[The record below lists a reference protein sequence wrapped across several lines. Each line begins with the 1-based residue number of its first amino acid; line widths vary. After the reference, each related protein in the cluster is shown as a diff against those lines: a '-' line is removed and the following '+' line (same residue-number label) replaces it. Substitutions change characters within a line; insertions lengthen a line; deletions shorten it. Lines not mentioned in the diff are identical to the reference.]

1 MKIDIVIKDVSVEIA
16 QQIFALIG
24 GDAKV
29 EQVTEAKA
37 ETIKTDAHLP
47 FTCEWCGRKF
57 KSQNSVNSHKKY
69 CEDRP
74 KEKVVKKEKKETVK
88 EAPKKAPVQK
98 KRKVKVP
105 TQKKKDPPKPTF
117 VTPADQVIAD
127 AVVTSVL
134 ANGNNISASASIS
147 HNIVVGLRK
156 KYGDSDQLKKFA
168 QTLEGSV
175 ALVLKKIEKALGA
188 GVCMGMPLPD
198 GYQIA
203 VFDNKGITKSKLMK
217 SL

>member
-24 GDAKV
+24 GDTKV
-29 EQVTEAKA
+29 EQVTRTET

-47 FTCEWCGRKF
+47 FSCEWCGRKF

-69 CEDRP
+69 CEDKP
-74 KEKVVKKEKKETVK
+74 AKKEEKVVVEEPPKQPKH
-88 EAPKKAPVQK
+88 PKKARQVKTPV
-98 KRKVKVP
+98 R
-105 TQKKKDPPKPTF
+105 KKKDPPKPSF
-117 VTPADQVIAD
+117 VAPNDSAIKE

-134 ANGNNISASASIS
+134 ANGTNISSSAGIS
-147 HNIVVGLRK
+147 HEIVVGLRK
-156 KYGDSDQLKKFA
+156 AQGASSELNKFA
-168 QTLEGSV
+168 QNLELTIAGH
-175 ALVLKKIEKALGA
+175 LKAIEKSLGV

-203 VFDNKGITKSKLMK
+203 VFDNKGLTKAKLLK

>member
-29 EQVTEAKA
+29 EQVTKTET

-47 FTCEWCGRKF
+47 FSCEWCGREF
-57 KSQNSVNSHKKY
+57 KSQNSVNSHLKY
-69 CEDRP
+69 CEDKP
-74 KEKVVKKEKKETVK
+74 AKKEEKVAQEPPKQPKH
-88 EAPKKAPVQK
+88 PKKARQV
-98 KRKVKVP
+98 RVP
-105 TQKKKDPPKPTF
+105 TQKKKDPPKPSF
-117 VTPADQVIAD
+117 VAPKDAALKE

-134 ANGNNISASASIS
+134 ANGTNISSSAGIS
-147 HNIVVGLRK
+147 HEIVAGLRNAQ
-156 KYGDSDQLKKFA
+156 GASDELKKFS
-168 QTLEGSV
+168 QNLE
-175 ALVLKKIEKALGA
+175 LKIAEYLKAIEKTLGV

-203 VFDNKGITKSKLMK
+203 VFDNKGLTKSKLLK